1 MNLKQFA
8 RRMEGRASQLEDN
21 ANGLKKDVAILLM
34 SELSNTTP
42 VDTGNAVSNWQV
54 GLGAAVGTERG
65 PHAPGY
71 KGSTQQANVRAT
83 IAEAAMV
90 IDTALPGESI
100 HVSNNADY
108 IGDLDR
114 GTSGQAPTGMT
125 KAAKA
130 KAKALII
137 GSQITGRKYVRQY

>member
-8 RRMEGRASQLEDN
+8 RRMEGRASQLEEN
-21 ANGLKKDVAILLM
+21 ANSLKKDVAILLVT
-34 SELSNTTP
+34 ELGETTP

-54 GLGAAVGTERG
+54 GLGAPVGNERT
-65 PHAPGY
+65 PHSPGN

-90 IDTALPGESI
+90 IDTALPNENI
-100 HVSNNADY
+100 HITNNTDY
-108 IGDLDR
+108 IRDLDR
-114 GTSGQAPTGMT
+114 GTSAQARTGMT

-130 KAKALII
+130 KAKALIKR
-137 GSQITGRKYVRQY
+137 GQLTGRKYVRQY